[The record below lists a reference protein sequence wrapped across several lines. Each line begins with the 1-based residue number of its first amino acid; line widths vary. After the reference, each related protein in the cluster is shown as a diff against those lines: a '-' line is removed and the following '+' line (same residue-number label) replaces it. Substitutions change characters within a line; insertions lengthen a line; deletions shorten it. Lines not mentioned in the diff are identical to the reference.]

1 MKFLKNWIV
10 DLVLSIILI
19 TFGVLLLIPSIST
32 KLVSLLVSILLICFY
47 ILIIV
52 PKYSKIKSLNP
63 ETTTWIIIESIV
75 VISLAML
82 SLVGGNSSVDLVL
95 FSLNLSD
102 IIGLLLILEG
112 IIGIIRYTN
121 SDVKKIFFKYL
132 YISLII
138 IGTYIFSTLNIN
150 LNNISIIVSI
160 VCFLLSIFTIIY
172 MIKFLPKKQ

>member
-19 TFGVLLLIPSIST
+19 TFGILLLIPSIST

-138 IGTYIFSTLNIN
+138 MGTYIFSTLNIN

-160 VCFLLSIFTIIY
+160 ACFLLSIFTITY

>member
-138 IGTYIFSTLNIN
+138 MGTYIFSTLNIN

-160 VCFLLSIFTIIY
+160 ACFLLSIFTIIY

>member
-1 MKFLKNWIV
+1 MKFLKNWII

-19 TFGVLLLIPSIST
+19 TFGILLLIPSIST
-32 KLVSLLVSILLICFY
+32 KLVNLLVSILLICFY

-121 SDVKKIFFKYL
+121 SDVKRIFFKYL

-138 IGTYIFSTLNIN
+138 MGTYIFSTLNIN

-160 VCFLLSIFTIIY
+160 ACFLLSIFTIIY

>member
-19 TFGVLLLIPSIST
+19 TFGILLLIPSIST

-121 SDVKKIFFKYL
+121 SDVKRIFFKYL

-138 IGTYIFSTLNIN
+138 IGTYIFTTLNIN

-160 VCFLLSIFTIIY
+160 ACFLLSIFTIIY

>member
-160 VCFLLSIFTIIY
+160 ACFLLSIFTIIY